1 MGIEVIDHPTSDPIS
16 RERKLRRKAKHAGL
30 RLIST
35 RDGYVLVQEAGILTL
50 EQAEKIVDGKVQ

>member
-30 RLIST
+30 
-35 RDGYVLVQEAGILTL
+35 
-50 EQAEKIVDGKVQ
+50 K